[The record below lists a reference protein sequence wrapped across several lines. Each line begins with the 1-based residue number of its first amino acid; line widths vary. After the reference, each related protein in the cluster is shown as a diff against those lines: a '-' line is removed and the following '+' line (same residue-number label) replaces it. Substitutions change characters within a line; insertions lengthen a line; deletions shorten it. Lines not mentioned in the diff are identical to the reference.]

1 MARESSQHKIDR
13 IRTPRV
19 HITYDVETGGA
30 IEKKEIP
37 FVVGVLADLSG
48 EPEKPLGK
56 IAERN
61 FEEIDRDNI
70 NQVMAKHKP
79 RLVMRVP
86 NKLNRVDADP
96 GLLNVELKFEK
107 LADFHPENVARQ
119 VQPLREL
126 LELRTKLSSLQTS
139 MNGNGKLEVLL
150 REAIQATELKRLDKQ
165 NKSREGR

>member
-48 EPEKPLGK
+48 EPEKPLPK
-56 IAERN
+56 IEERD

-70 NQVMAKHKP
+70 DQVMAKHAP

-86 NKLNRVDADP
+86 DKLTRGEQDP
-96 GLLNVELKFEK
+96 GLLNVELNFRK

-119 VQPLREL
+119 VEPLREL
-126 LELRTKLSSLQTS
+126 LELRMKLSSLQTS
-139 MNGNGKLEVLL
+139 MNGNGKLERLL
-150 REAIQATELKRLDKQ
+150 REAVEATERKRVQ
-165 NKSREGR
+165 GE